1 MDKPILRASVL
12 ALALGLGACGGGGGG
27 GGGAGSPGTAGLLST
42 PASAVEARSGVELAV
57 TGHFDRLNEVRSQLG
72 VATLRWNGALSSA
85 AQNHAEYLRINQS
98 AGHEETAGA
107 PGFTGVSIADR
118 VRAMGYPGLLVQ
130 ETKAGG
136 QSVNGQQGRDRMD
149 ALLLAPLH
157 RLQLLA
163 PEFDEAGVGAALQ
176 GGALVTNLGASSA
189 RVQFA
194 KGRLMFP
201 NDGFSGIAP
210 LFMPGSEEGLP
221 ATLPATTGTPLTL
234 SGSLF
239 ASISYSSASLMED
252 DSKTEVALIPLVP
265 VGARQASLMFFPAQP
280 LRAHTRY
287 VWQVTAT
294 VDGVTAT
301 TRSRFTTG
309 S

>member
-1 MDKPILRASVL
+1 MNKPMLRASVL
-12 ALALGLGACGGGGGG
+12 ALALGLSACGGGGGASLG
-27 GGGAGSPGTAGLLST
+27 TPGSLSA
-42 PASAVEARSGVELAV
+42 PAAATEARSGVDLAV

-72 VATLRWNGALSSA
+72 IAALRWNGALSNA

-107 PGFTGVSIADR
+107 PGFTGTSIADR
-118 VRAMGYPGLLVQ
+118 VRAMGYPGMLVQ

-136 QSVNGQQGRDRMD
+136 QSVSGQQGRDRMD

-163 PEFDEAGVGAALQ
+163 PEFDEAGVGAAAQ
-176 GGALVTNLGASSA
+176 GGALVTNLGASSV

-201 NDGFSGIAP
+201 NDGHAGIAP
-210 LFMPGSEEGLP
+210 SFRPGSEEGLP
-221 ATLPATTGTPLTL
+221 ATLPVTTGTPLTL

-239 ASISYSSASLMED
+239 ASISYSSTSLVDD
-252 DSKTEVALIPLVP
+252 DSKAEVPLVPLVP
-265 VGARQASLMFFPAQP
+265 VGATQASLMFFPAQP
-280 LRAHTRY
+280 LRANARY
-287 VWQVTAT
+287 VWQITAT
-294 VDGVTAT
+294 VDGITAT
-301 TRSRFTTG
+301 TRARFTTG
-309 S
+309 G

>member
-1 MDKPILRASVL
+1 MNKPMLRASVL
-12 ALALGLGACGGGGGG
+12 ALALGLSACGGGGGG
-27 GGGAGSPGTAGLLST
+27 ASLGTPGSLSA
-42 PASAVEARSGVELAV
+42 PAAATEARSGVDLAV
-57 TGHFDRLNEVRSQLG
+57 TGHFNRLNEVRSQLG
-72 VATLRWNGALSSA
+72 IAALRWNGALSNA

-107 PGFTGVSIADR
+107 PGFTGTSIADR
-118 VRAMGYPGLLVQ
+118 VRAMGYPGMLVQ

-136 QSVNGQQGRDRMD
+136 QSVSGQQGRDRMD

-163 PEFDEAGVGAALQ
+163 PEFDEAGVGAAAQ
-176 GGALVTNLGASSA
+176 GGALVTNLGASSV

-201 NDGFSGIAP
+201 NDGHAGIAP
-210 LFMPGSEEGLP
+210 SFRPGSEEGLP
-221 ATLPATTGTPLTL
+221 ATLPVTTGTPLTL

-239 ASISYSSASLMED
+239 ASISYSSTSLVDD
-252 DSKTEVALIPLVP
+252 DSKAEVPLVPLVP
-265 VGARQASLMFFPAQP
+265 VGATQASLMFFPAQP
-280 LRAHTRY
+280 LRANARY
-287 VWQVTAT
+287 VWQITAT

-301 TRSRFTTG
+301 TRARFTTG
-309 S
+309 G